1 MKTAKELLRKYENN
15 KKALV
20 TVDNDYEKYKV
31 KKRTKATLIKNKLEK
46 RMNAL
51 ETKMEAIDNKITNE
65 IGQRREKKDNTL
77 TRLNMQI
84 LKFEK
89 TVEML
94 KLKVDDVTIDDTDVR
109 KDQNFQDR
117 HFQWVDGYLFDDKF
131 LKIRLLICESYKRQ
145 LCKYAVLS
153 VGKTSFARYMN
164 SSDMQIKTY
173 GYHVHDGDAS
183 HLSFMFAVRHFSSL
197 EKAEKWIKRNKNKIL
212 IKNKVLSNIIYE
224 YKKFKAKYMTVVR
237 NYRKKDNLMELI
249 EAREMAEKL

>member
-1 MKTAKELLRKYENN
+1 MIIKY
-15 KKALV
+15 
-20 TVDNDYEKYKV
+20 
-31 KKRTKATLIKNKLEK
+31 KLEK

-51 ETKMEAIDNKITNE
+51 ETKMEKIDNKTASKIE
-65 IGQRREKKDNTL
+65 KRREKKDDTL
-77 TRLNMQI
+77 TKLNRQI

-89 TVEML
+89 TVETL
-94 KLKVDDVTIDDTDVR
+94 KLKVDDVTIDDIDVR

-131 LKIRLLICESYKRQ
+131 FKIRLLICESYKRQ
-145 LCKYAVLS
+145 VCKYAVLS

-173 GYHVHDGDAS
+173 GYHVHDEDTS

-197 EKAEKWIKRNKNKIL
+197 EKAEKWIKRNRDKIL
-212 IKNKVLSNIIYE
+212 IKNKVLSNMIYG
-224 YKKFKAKYMTVVR
+224 YKKVKAKYMTVIR

-249 EAREMAEKL
+249 NAKEMAEKL